1 MAKQTK
7 LSQVQEIIKCGKDP
21 NYFFKHYLK
30 IQHPVRGLIPFDTF
44 PFQDECVDKF
54 NEHRFNIVL
63 KSRQLGLSTLVAAYS
78 VWMAIFQREKNIL
91 IIATKLAVAQ
101 NFIIKVKTMIKSLPK
116 WLLIPE
122 IVANNKQVIQF
133 NHGSQIKA
141 IPTSEDAGRSE
152 ALSLLIVDEAAFV
165 RNFDTI
171 WTGIYPTISTGGRVI
186 ILSTPNGS
194 GGQYYKLYAD
204 AEAGVNEFN
213 AIKIP
218 WDAHPERD
226 EAWFKKTTSNMSKRQ
241 IAQEYLCDF
250 TTSGETF
257 LDSNALEWMRQCVK
271 PPIAREGLGNA
282 VWVWKYPLTEHN
294 YIMSADV
301 ARGDSKDYSTFHIID
316 VDEGEV
322 VAEYKG
328 KIRPDNFAVLL
339 NEWGLKYN
347 KALMCPE
354 NNSYGFGTILKLLE
368 LNYPR
373 MYYRKKSQGA
383 YLGGYV
389 PPSSAENAGFNT
401 NGKTRNTMLGKL
413 EEVLRNKQLYV
424 PSSRFYEEVKTF
436 TWQSGRVQAKK
447 GFNDDLVMS
456 LGIGTWLY
464 DASADYSS
472 SSKKVNQA
480 MLNAFSSARK
490 EYTETPDQV
499 LSDVS
504 ILPVFSTLSKNREN
518 KTNVKTNLKRALKR
532 NNIPKGMEWI
542 LK

>member
-1 MAKQTK
+1 MAKTK
-7 LSQVQEIIKCGKDP
+7 FNQVQEIIKCGKDP

-30 IQHPVRGLIPFDTF
+30 IQHPVKGLIPFETF
-44 PFQDECVDKF
+44 PFQDDCVDQF
-54 NEHRFNIVL
+54 NDHRFNIVL

-116 WLLIPE
+116 WLMIPE
-122 IVANNKQVIQF
+122 IIANNKQIIQF

-186 ILSTPNGS
+186 ILSTPNGT
-194 GGQYYKLYAD
+194 GGQYYKLYVD
-204 AEAGVNEFN
+204 AEAGLNEFN
-213 AIKIP
+213 AIKLP
-218 WDAHPERD
+218 WDCHPERD
-226 EAWFKKTTSNMSKRQ
+226 DEWFNKTTANMSKRQ

-250 TTSGETF
+250 TSSGEVF
-257 LDSNALEWMRQCVK
+257 LDPNALEWMRQCVK
-271 PPIAREGLGNA
+271 PPISREGHSNS
-282 VWVWKYPLTEHN
+282 VWIWKYPLTEHN
-294 YIMSADV
+294 YIISADV
-301 ARGDSKDYSTFHIID
+301 ARGDAKDYSTFHIID

-328 KIRPDNFAVLL
+328 KIRPDNFAELL

-368 LNYPR
+368 FKYPR
-373 MYYRKKSQGA
+373 LYYRKQSQGA
-383 YLGGYV
+383 FLGGYV
-389 PPSSAENAGFNT
+389 PASSAEQAGFNT
-401 NGKTRNTMLGKL
+401 NGKTRSVMLGKL

-424 PSSRFYEEVKTF
+424 PSSRLYEEIKTF
-436 TWQSGRVQAKK
+436 AWQSGKIQAKK

-456 LGIGTWLY
+456 LGIGAWLY
-464 DASADYSS
+464 DASADYSK
-472 SSKKVNQA
+472 SSKAINDAV
-480 MLNAFSSARK
+480 LNAFSVQRK
-490 EYTETPDQV
+490 EYGETPDQV
-499 LSDVS
+499 LNNSNIS
-504 ILPVFSTLSKNREN
+504 FNPFLPIN
-518 KTNVKTNLKRALKR
+518 KGEKIVKSNIKDAIKRS
-532 NNIPKGMEWI
+532 NIPSDMLWVIK
-542 LK
+542 

>member
-1 MAKQTK
+1 LAKQTK
-7 LSQVQEIIKCGKDP
+7 RSQVQEIIKCGKDP
-21 NYFFKHYLK
+21 NYFFKNYLK

-44 PFQDECVDKF
+44 PFQDDCVDKF
-54 NEHRFNIVL
+54 NDHRFNIVL

-101 NFIIKVKTMIKSLPK
+101 NFIIKVKTMIRSLPK
-116 WLLIPE
+116 WIMIPE

-141 IPTSEDAGRSE
+141 IPTSEDAVRSE

-186 ILSTPNGS
+186 ILSTPNGA

-204 AEAGVNEFN
+204 AESGLNEFN
-213 AIKIP
+213 PIKIP

-226 EAWFKKTTSNMSKRQ
+226 AEWFKKTTGNMSKRQ

-250 TTSGETF
+250 TSSGETF
-257 LDSNALEWMRQCVK
+257 LDNTALEWLRQCVK
-271 PPIAREGLGNA
+271 PPINKEGYMNS

-294 YIMSADV
+294 YIVTADV
-301 ARGDSKDYSTFHIID
+301 SRGDAKDYSTFHIID
-316 VDEGEV
+316 TSEAEL
-322 VAEYKG
+322 VAEFKG
-328 KIRPDNFAVLL
+328 KIRPDEFATLL
-339 NEWGLKYN
+339 NEWGIKYN
-347 KALMCPE
+347 NALMCPE

-368 LNYPR
+368 HNYPK
-373 MYYRKKSQGA
+373 MYYRKKSKGA
-383 YLGGYV
+383 FLGGYV
-389 PPSSAENAGFNT
+389 PPAAAEQAGFNT
-401 NGKTRNTMLGKL
+401 NGKTRNTILSKL
-413 EEVLRNKQLYV
+413 EESIRNKYIYI
-424 PSSRFYEEVKTF
+424 PSSRFYEEVKVF

-456 LGIGTWLY
+456 LAIGTWLF
-464 DASADYSS
+464 DASGDYSQ
-472 SSKKVNQA
+472 SSKKLNNA
-480 MLNAFSSARK
+480 MLNAFSMQSK
-490 EYTETPDQV
+490 EYSDTPDNV
-499 LSDVS
+499 LSEVS
-504 ILPVFSTLSKNREN
+504 SAPVFMPQRYDKKNI
-518 KTNVKTNLKRALKR
+518 KTNIKKALKR
-532 NNIPKGMEWI
+532 SNIPKDMLWV

>member
-1 MAKQTK
+1 LAKKTK
-7 LSQVQEIIKCGKDP
+7 RSQVQEIIKCGKDP
-21 NYFFKHYLK
+21 NYFFKNYLK

-101 NFIIKVKTMIKSLPK
+101 NFIIKVKTMIRSLPK

-122 IVANNKQVIQF
+122 IVANNKQMIQF

-186 ILSTPNGS
+186 ILSTPNGA

-204 AEAGVNEFN
+204 GEAGLNEFN
-213 AIKIP
+213 AIKLP
-218 WDAHPERD
+218 WDCHPERD
-226 EAWFKKTTSNMSKRQ
+226 QEWFDKTTANMSKRQ

-250 TTSGETF
+250 TSSGETF
-257 LDSNALEWMRQCVK
+257 LEPSVLEWMRQCVK
-271 PPIAREGLGNA
+271 PPIAREGHANS
-282 VWVWKYPLTEHN
+282 VWVWKYPLSEHS

-316 VDEGEV
+316 VNEGEV

-328 KIRPDNFAVLL
+328 KIRPDNFAELL
-339 NEWGLKYN
+339 NKWGLKYN

-368 LNYPR
+368 YKYPR
-373 MYYRKKSQGA
+373 MYYRKQSKGA
-383 YLGGYV
+383 FLAGYI
-389 PPSSAENAGFNT
+389 PPSSAESAGFNT

-464 DASADYSS
+464 DASADYSN
-472 SSKKVNQA
+472 SSKKVNAA
-480 MLNAFSSARK
+480 MLNAFSVRK
-490 EYTETPDQV
+490 NEYQQTPDQV
-499 LSDVS
+499 LSNVS
-504 ILPVFSTLSKNREN
+504 LPNYIPFSDPKNDSKKNIN
-518 KTNVKTNLKRALKR
+518 IKKALKR

>member
-1 MAKQTK
+1 LAKKTK
-7 LSQVQEIIKCGKDP
+7 RSQVQEIIKCGKNPD
-21 NYFFKHYLK
+21 YFFKNYLK
-30 IQHPVRGLIPFDTF
+30 IQHPVKGLIPFDTF
-44 PFQDECVDKF
+44 PFQDDCVGKF
-54 NEHRFNIVL
+54 NDHRFNIVL

-101 NFIIKVKTMIKSLPK
+101 NFIIKVKTMIRSLPK
-116 WLLIPE
+116 WLMIPE

-186 ILSTPNGS
+186 ILSTPNGA

-204 AEAGVNEFN
+204 AEAGLNEFN

-226 EAWFKKTTSNMSKRQ
+226 EDWFKKTTANMSPRQ

-257 LDSNALEWMRQCVK
+257 LDKNAIEWLRSCVQ
-271 PPIAREGLGNA
+271 PPIAREGHMNN
-282 VWVWKYPLTEHN
+282 VWIWKYPLTEHN
-294 YIMSADV
+294 YIITADV
-301 ARGDSKDYSTFHIID
+301 ARGDAKDYSTFHIID

-328 KIRPDNFAVLL
+328 KIRPDNFATLL
-339 NEWGLKYN
+339 NEWGIKYN

-354 NNSYGFGTILKLLE
+354 NNSYGYGTILKLLE
-368 LNYPR
+368 YNYPR
-373 MYYRKKSQGA
+373 MYYRKNKKGV

-389 PPSSAENAGFNT
+389 PPATAESAGFNT
-401 NGKTRNTMLGKL
+401 NGKTRSTILSKL
-413 EEVLRNKQLYV
+413 EEIIRNKQLMIK
-424 PSSRFYEEVKTF
+424 SSRFYEELKVF
-436 TWQSGRVQAKK
+436 TWQSGKVQAKR
-447 GFNDDLVMS
+447 GFNDDLVIS
-456 LGIGTWLY
+456 LAIGSWLY
-464 DASADYSS
+464 DASADYS
-472 SSKKVNQA
+472 KVSQNINTA
-480 MLNAFSSARK
+480 MLNGFSVKKNS
-490 EYTETPDQV
+490 YQNTPAQV
-499 LSDVS
+499 LSDVNTLPTFLPQIGNKEETKKRINIKNS
-504 ILPVFSTLSKNREN
+504 I
-518 KTNVKTNLKRALKR
+518 KR
-532 NNIPKGMEWI
+532 NKIPDDMMWV

>member
-1 MAKQTK
+1 MAKKTK
-7 LSQVQEIIKCGKDP
+7 RSQVQEIIKCGKDP
-21 NYFFKHYLK
+21 NYFFKNYLK

-101 NFIIKVKTMIKSLPK
+101 NFIIKVKTMLRALPK
-116 WLLIPE
+116 WLMIPE

-186 ILSTPNGS
+186 ILSTPNGA

-204 AEAGVNEFN
+204 AEAGLNEFN

-226 EAWFKKTTSNMSKRQ
+226 EEWFKKTTGNMSKRQ

-250 TTSGETF
+250 TSSGETF
-257 LDSNALEWMRQCVK
+257 LDTNALEWMRQCVK
-271 PPIAREGLGNA
+271 PPIAREGLGNS

-294 YIMSADV
+294 YIISADV
-301 ARGDSKDYSTFHIID
+301 SRGDSKDYSTFHIID

-368 LNYPR
+368 FNYPR

-472 SSKKVNQA
+472 SSKQVNQA
-480 MLNAFSSARK
+480 MLNAFSSQRK
-490 EYTETPDQV
+490 EYSETPDQV
-499 LSDVS
+499 LSDTTV
-504 ILPVFSTLSKNREN
+504 LPVFSTGRNDKSII
-518 KTNVKTNLKRALKR
+518 KTNLNKALKR
-532 NNIPKGMEWI
+532 SKIPADMQWI

>member
-1 MAKQTK
+1 MAKKTK
-7 LSQVQEIIKCGKDP
+7 RSQVQEIIKCGKDP
-21 NYFFKHYLK
+21 NYFFKNYLK

-44 PFQDECVDKF
+44 PFQDDCVDKF
-54 NEHRFNIVL
+54 NDHRFNIVL

-101 NFIIKVKTMIKSLPK
+101 NFIIKVKTMIRSLPK

-122 IVANNKQVIQF
+122 IVSNNKQMIQF

-186 ILSTPNGS
+186 ILSTPNGA

-204 AEAGVNEFN
+204 AEAGLNEFN

-226 EAWFKKTTSNMSKRQ
+226 QQWFDKTTANMSKRQ

-257 LDSNALEWMRQCVK
+257 LDNNAIEWIRQCVK
-271 PPIAREGLGNA
+271 PPLMRCGESNN
-282 VWVWKYPLTEHN
+282 VWIWKQPLTEHD
-294 YIMSADV
+294 YVMSADV

-316 VDEGEV
+316 VSEGEV

-328 KIRPDNFAVLL
+328 KIRPDIFADLIF
-339 NEWGLKYN
+339 EFAMKYN
-347 KALMCPE
+347 KALVCPE
-354 NNSYGFGTILKLLE
+354 NNSYGFATILKLIE
-368 LNYPR
+368 MNYPR
-373 MYYRKKSQGA
+373 MYYRKRNKTVYIGS
-383 YLGGYV
+383 YV
-389 PPSSAENAGFNT
+389 PKSSAETAGFNT
-401 NGKTRNTMLGKL
+401 NGKTRSTILAKL
-413 EEVLRNKQLYV
+413 EETIRNKQLIIY
-424 PSSRFYEEVKTF
+424 SSRFYEEVKVF
-436 TWQSGRVQAKK
+436 TWASGRAQAKK

-456 LGIGTWLY
+456 LAIGSWLY
-464 DASADYSS
+464 DASSDYSKN
-472 SSKKVNQA
+472 SKELNKA
-480 MLNAFSSARK
+480 MLSAFSVRSNTY
-490 EYTETPDQV
+490 EDTPSQV
-499 LSDVS
+499 FTDFSGRTSSD
-504 ILPVFSTLSKNREN
+504 IKDLEDKNN
-518 KTNVKTNLKRALKR
+518 TKINVKKAISRR
-532 NNIPKGMEWI
+532 NIPSDMLWV